1 MNPYAPPDAI
11 VSDPPAEPGSQVK
24 AICLGLLVD
33 IGGTLLFGVAF
44 GIVLAV
50 ALASRGLS
58 ADEIDAVS
66 QATVEL
72 PWVKVALSAVGG
84 CFSLLGG
91 YVCARVSRR
100 RSYRPGLVMAGISVV
115 SGVMIGWGS
124 YSAMEHVL
132 LALLTGGS
140 VLLGMRL
147 GMPKRAA

>member
-1 MNPYAPPDAI
+1 MNPYEPPSAT

-24 AICLGLLVD
+24 AVFLGLLVD
-33 IGGTLLFGVAF
+33 IGGTLLFGLAF

-50 ALASRGLS
+50 ALASRNLP
-58 ADEIDAVS
+58 ADEIDAVY

-91 YVCARVSRR
+91 YVCARVSRG
-100 RSYRPGLVMAGISVV
+100 RSYRPGLIMAGISVV
-115 SGVMIGWGS
+115 SGLAIGWNS
-124 YSAMEHVL
+124 YSATENAL
-132 LALLTGGS
+132 LAVLTGSS

-147 GMPKRAA
+147 GMPKGAA